1 MKYKDIIS
9 TMTPEEKASL
19 CSGKD
24 FWHFQALRKFGI
36 EAINVTDGPHGLRK
50 QKTKKESGTDM
61 LQGIPAVCFPTAS
74 ATSCSWDPELIERMG
89 VALGEECNAEGV
101 SVLLGPGNNIK
112 RNPLCGRNF
121 EYFSEDP
128 LLAGEMA
135 AAWIKGVQSQGVGAS
150 LKHFAANNQ
159 EARRMTVDS
168 VVDERTLREIYL
180 AGFETAVKK
189 GKPWTVMNAYNRL
202 NGTYCAENK
211 WLLTD
216 VLRDDWGF
224 GGIVITDWG
233 AENEIVDGLKAGQ
246 NIEMPSSDGLAA
258 AKIVDALI
266 DGTLDEATLDARVD
280 EILDILFKG
289 QKTKAA
295 VPYDKTAHHA
305 LAREVATGSMV
316 LLKNEDGIL
325 PLPKNKTV
333 AVIGEMAKSPR
344 YQGAGSSLINPT
356 QLDSVF
362 DELLRQDIGFL
373 YAQGYDKSTDKTDMA
388 LIREAVDTAK
398 RCDSVLLFIGLTDE
412 FESEGFDRSHLD
424 LPQSHINLLTA
435 VSKANPNVV
444 VVLAG
449 GAPIRMQWI
458 DSCKAVLH
466 TFLPG
471 QAGAG
476 AAVDL
481 LFGNANP
488 SGKLSETYLL
498 KLEDTPSYNNFPGS
512 PVTVEYR
519 EGLYVGYRYFDKVGK
534 DVLFPFGHGLSYTTF
549 EYSGLKLSKKNIKDT
564 DTLKVTFKVKNTG
577 DRAGAEVAQVYVSD
591 TESTVY
597 RPVKELKGFKKIF
610 LEPGEEKTVTVEL
623 DKRAFAFWNTAIGDW
638 YVESGAFDILVGASS
653 RDIRLQAGVK
663 VTSSDP
669 DAAVPNDREN
679 LPAYY
684 SGDIQNVPDA
694 QFEALLGRPIPNP
707 VRDANLPLDINSSLE
722 LAENT
727 AAGKVINGALRSVIK
742 AIAGGASNEG
752 MMLAMATQIPIRCFV
767 SMSMGVFSEDMAQA
781 LLDILNGKS
790 ALVGVGKI
798 VAGLTKTVGKIGK
811 LISSI

>member
-9 TMTPEEKASL
+9 TLTREEKAAL

-24 FWHFQALRKFGI
+24 FWHFQALRKFGLQ
-36 EAINVTDGPHGLRK
+36 AINVTDGPHGLRK
-50 QKTKKESGTDM
+50 QKTQKESGTDM

-74 ATSCSWDPELIERMG
+74 ATSCSWDPELMERMG

-135 AAWIKGVQSQGVGAS
+135 AAWIKGVQSQGVGTS

-189 GKPWTVMNAYNRL
+189 GQPWTVMNAYNRL

-211 WLLTD
+211 WLLSD

-224 GGIVITDWG
+224 NGIVITDWG
-233 AENEIVDGLKAGQ
+233 AENNIVDGLKAGQ

-258 AKIVDALI
+258 AKIVDGLI
-266 DGTLDEATLDARVD
+266 DGTLDEETLNKRVD
-280 EILDILFKG
+280 ETLDILFKG
-289 QKTKAA
+289 QKNKAA
-295 VPYDKTAHHA
+295 VPYDRAAHHA
-305 LAREVATGSMV
+305 LAREVATNSMV
-316 LLKNEDGIL
+316 LLKNEDNIL
-325 PLPKNKTV
+325 PLSKNKTV
-333 AVIGEMAKSPR
+333 AVIGEMAKAPR

-356 QLDSVF
+356 QLDNAF
-362 DELLRQDIGFL
+362 DEMLKQDIGFL
-373 YAQGYDKSTDKTDMA
+373 YAQGYDKKNPDTDLA
-388 LIREAVDTAK
+388 LLHEAVDTAK
-398 RCDSVLLFIGLTDE
+398 RCDTVLLFIGLTDD
-412 FESEGFDRSHLD
+412 FESEGFDRSHLNI
-424 LPQSHINLLTA
+424 PQSHINLLTA

-449 GAPIRMQWI
+449 GAPVSMKWLEC
-458 DSCKAVLH
+458 CKAVLH

-488 SGKLSETYLL
+488 CGKLSETYINN
-498 KLEDTPSYNNFPGS
+498 LEDTPSFHNFPGS

-519 EGLYVGYRYFDKVGK
+519 EGLYVGYRYYDKVEK
-534 DVLFPFGHGLSYTTF
+534 DVLFPFGYGLSYTTF
-549 EYSGLKLSKKNIKDT
+549 EYSGLKLSKKSIKDT
-564 DTLKVTFKVKNTG
+564 DTLKVTFKIKNTG
-577 DRAGAEVAQVYVSD
+577 DMAGAEIAQLYVKD
-591 TESTVY
+591 NESTVY
-597 RPVKELKGFKKIF
+597 RPVKELKGFKKVF
-610 LEPGEEKTVTVEL
+610 LAPGEEQTVTIEL
-623 DKRAFAFWNTAIGDW
+623 DKRAFAFWNTCIGDW
-638 YVESGAFDILVGASS
+638 YVESGEFDILVGASS
-653 RDIRLQAGVK
+653 RDIRLNATVK
-663 VTSSDP
+663 VTSSAP
-669 DAAVPNDREN
+669 ETMIPNDKEN
-679 LPAYY
+679 LPAYF
-684 SGDIQNVPDA
+684 SGDIMNVPDA
-694 QFEALLGRPIPNP
+694 QFEKLLGRPIPDAK
-707 VRDANLPLDINSSLE
+707 RDPNQPLDINSTLE
-722 LAENT
+722 LANGT
-727 AAGKVINGALRSVIK
+727 AAGKVINSMIRTVIK
-742 AIAGGASNEG
+742 TIAGGASNEG

-781 LLDILNGKS
+781 LIDILNGKS
-790 ALVGVGKI
+790 ALIGVGKI
-798 VAGLTKTVGKIGK
+798 VAGLTKTIGKIST

>member
-216 VLRDDWGF
+216 VLRDNWGF

-679 LPAYY
+679 LPAHY

-767 SMSMGVFSEDMAQA
+767 SMSMGVFSEEMAQA

>member
-266 DGTLDEATLDARVD
+266 DGTLDESTLDARVD

-398 RCDSVLLFIGLTDE
+398 RCETVLLFIGLTDE

-727 AAGKVINGALRSVIK
+727 AAGKVINGMIRTVIK

>member
-325 PLPKNKTV
+325 PLSKNKTV

-398 RCDSVLLFIGLTDE
+398 RCETVLLFIGLTDE

-781 LLDILNGKS
+781 LLDIFNGKS

>member
-295 VPYDKTAHHA
+295 VPYDKTAHHT

-398 RCDSVLLFIGLTDE
+398 RCETVLLFIGLTDE

-707 VRDANLPLDINSSLE
+707 VRDPNLPLDINSSLE

-727 AAGKVINGALRSVIK
+727 AAGKVINGMIRTVIK

>member
-9 TMTPEEKASL
+9 TLTREEKAAL

-24 FWHFQALRKFGI
+24 FWHFQALRKFGLQ
-36 EAINVTDGPHGLRK
+36 AINVTDGPHGLRK
-50 QKTKKESGTDM
+50 QKTQKESGTDM

-89 VALGEECNAEGV
+89 AALGEECNAEGV

-112 RNPLCGRNF
+112 RSPLCGRNF

-135 AAWIKGVQSQGVGAS
+135 AAWINGVQSQGVGAS

-180 AGFETAVKK
+180 AGFERAVKK
-189 GKPWTVMNAYNRL
+189 AQPWTVMNAYNRL

-224 GGIVITDWG
+224 KGIVITDWG
-233 AENEIVDGLKAGQ
+233 AENNIVDGLKAGQ

-258 AKIVDALI
+258 GKIVDGLI
-266 DGTLDEATLDARVD
+266 AGTLDEETLNQRVD
-280 EILDILFKG
+280 ETLDILFKG
-289 QKTKAA
+289 QKTATA
-295 VPYDKTAHHA
+295 VPYDRAAHHA
-305 LAREVATGSMV
+305 LAREVATNSMV
-316 LLKNEDGIL
+316 LLKNEDNIL
-325 PLPKNKTV
+325 PLAKDKTV
-333 AVIGEMAKSPR
+333 AVIGEMAKAPR

-356 QLDSVF
+356 QLDNAF
-362 DELLRQDIGFL
+362 DELLKQDIGFL
-373 YAQGYDKSTDKTDMA
+373 YAQGYDKTTDKTDVA

-412 FESEGFDRSHLD
+412 FESEGFDRSHLNI
-424 LPQSHINLLTA
+424 PQSHINLLTA

-449 GAPIRMQWI
+449 GAPVSMPWLGY
-458 DSCKAVLH
+458 CKAVLH

-476 AAVDL
+476 AAIDL

-488 SGKLSETYLL
+488 CGKLSETYLNR
-498 KLEDTPSYNNFPGS
+498 LEDTPSYNNFPGS

-519 EGLYVGYRYFDKVGK
+519 EGLYVGYRYYDKVEK

-564 DTLKVTFKVKNTG
+564 DTLKVTFKIKNTD
-577 DRAGAEVAQVYVSD
+577 DRAGAEIAQLYVAD
-591 TESTVY
+591 KDSTVY
-597 RPVKELKGFKKIF
+597 RPVKELKGFKKVF
-610 LEPGEEKTVTVEL
+610 LAPGEEQTVTIEL

-638 YVESGAFDILVGASS
+638 YVESGEFDILVGASS
-653 RDIRLQAGVK
+653 RDIRLNTTVK
-663 VTSSDP
+663 VASSDP
-669 DAAVPNDREN
+669 EAAIPNDKEN
-679 LPAYY
+679 LPAYC
-684 SGDIQNVPDA
+684 SGDIMNVPDA
-694 QFEALLGRPIPNP
+694 QFEKLLGRPIPNAH
-707 VRDANLPLDINSSLE
+707 RDPNQPIDINSSLE
-722 LAENT
+722 LAEGT
-727 AAGKVINGALRSVIK
+727 AAGKVINGMIRTVIK
-742 AIAGGASNEG
+742 TIAGGASNEG

-781 LLDILNGKS
+781 LIDILNGKS
-790 ALVGVGKI
+790 ALIGVGKI
-798 VAGLTKTVGKIGK
+798 VAGLAKTVGKIGT

>member
-9 TMTPEEKASL
+9 TMTREEKAAL

-24 FWHFQALRKFGI
+24 FWHFQALRKFGL

-50 QKTKKESGTDM
+50 QKTQKESGTDM

-74 ATSCSWDPELIERMG
+74 ATSCSWDPALIERMG
-89 VALGEECNAEGV
+89 AALGEECNAEGV

-128 LLAGEMA
+128 VLAGEMA
-135 AAWIKGVQSQGVGAS
+135 AAWINGVQSQGVGAS

-180 AGFETAVKK
+180 AGFERAVKK
-189 GKPWTVMNAYNRL
+189 AQPWTVMNAYNRL

-224 GGIVITDWG
+224 KGIVITDWG
-233 AENEIVDGLKAGQ
+233 AENNIVDGLNAGQ

-258 AKIVDALI
+258 AKIVDGLI
-266 DGTLDEATLDARVD
+266 DGTLDETVLDARVD

-295 VPYDKTAHHA
+295 VPYDRAAHHA
-305 LAREVATGSMV
+305 LAREVATASMV
-316 LLKNEDGIL
+316 LLKNEDNIL
-325 PLPKNKTV
+325 PLAKDKTV
-333 AVIGEMAKSPR
+333 AVIGEMAKAPR

-356 QLDSVF
+356 QLDNVF
-362 DELLRQDIGFL
+362 DELLKQDIGFL
-373 YAQGYDKSTDKTDMA
+373 YAQGYNKKTDKTDMA

-398 RCDSVLLFIGLTDE
+398 RCENVLLFIGLTDE

-424 LPQSHINLLTA
+424 IPQSHLNLLTA
-435 VSKANPNVV
+435 VSKANPNTI

-449 GAPIRMQWI
+449 GAPIRMQWL
-458 DSCKAVLH
+458 DNCKAVLH

-488 SGKLSETYLL
+488 SGKLSETYINR
-498 KLEDTPSYNNFPGS
+498 LEDTPSFNNFPGS

-519 EGLYVGYRYFDKVGK
+519 EGLYVGYRYYDKVEK
-534 DVLFPFGHGLSYTTF
+534 DVLFPFGYGLSYTTF
-549 EYSGLKLSKKNIKDT
+549 EYSGMKVSKKNIKDT
-564 DTLKVTFKVKNTG
+564 DTLKVTFKIKNTG
-577 DRAGAEVAQVYVSD
+577 DKAGAEVAQVYVAD
-591 TESTVY
+591 KESTVY
-597 RPVKELKGFKKIF
+597 RPVKELKGFTKVY
-610 LEPGEEKTVTVEL
+610 LEPGEEKAVTIEL
-623 DKRAFAFWNTAIGDW
+623 DKRAFAFWNTEIGDW
-638 YVESGAFDILVGASS
+638 YVESGEFDILVGASS
-653 RDIRLQAGVK
+653 RDIRLNTTVK
-663 VTSSDP
+663 VTSSDTQ
-669 DAAVPNDREN
+669 AAIPNDKEN
-679 LPAYY
+679 LPAYFA
-684 SGDIQNVPDA
+684 GDIMNVPDE
-694 QFEALLGRPIPNP
+694 QFEKLLGRPIPNAK
-707 VRDANLPLDINSSLE
+707 RDPNQPIDINSSLE
-722 LAENT
+722 LAEGT
-727 AAGKVINGALRSVIK
+727 PAGKVINGMIRTVIK
-742 AIAGGASNEG
+742 TIAGGASNEG

-781 LLDILNGKS
+781 LIDILNGKS
-790 ALVGVGKI
+790 ALIGVGKI
-798 VAGLTKTVGKIGK
+798 VAGLAKTVGKIGT

>member
-9 TMTPEEKASL
+9 TMTREEKAAL

-24 FWHFQALRKFGI
+24 FWHFQALRKFGL

-50 QKTKKESGTDM
+50 QKTQKESGTDM

-74 ATSCSWDPELIERMG
+74 ATSCSWDPELIQRMG

-112 RNPLCGRNF
+112 RSPLCGRNF

-128 LLAGEMA
+128 VLAGEMA
-135 AAWIKGVQSQGVGAS
+135 AAWINGVQSQGVGAS

-180 AGFETAVKK
+180 AGFERAVKK
-189 GKPWTVMNAYNRL
+189 AQPWTVMNAYNRL

-224 GGIVITDWG
+224 QGIVITDWG
-233 AENEIVDGLKAGQ
+233 AENNIVDGLNAGQ
-246 NIEMPSSDGLAA
+246 NIEMPSSDGLAP
-258 AKIVDALI
+258 AKIVDGLI
-266 DGTLDEATLDARVD
+266 DGTLDEAVLDARVD

-295 VPYDKTAHHA
+295 QPYDRAAHHA

-316 LLKNEDGIL
+316 LLKNENNIL
-325 PLPKNKTV
+325 PLDKNKTV
-333 AVIGEMAKSPR
+333 AVIGEMAKAPR

-356 QLDSVF
+356 QLDNVF

-373 YAQGYDKSTDKTDMA
+373 YAQGYDKTTDKTDLN

-398 RCDSVLLFIGLTDE
+398 RCENVLLFIGLTDE

-424 LPQSHINLLTA
+424 IPQSHINLLTA
-435 VSKANPNVV
+435 VSKANPNVI

-466 TFLPG
+466 TFLTG

-488 SGKLSETYLL
+488 SGKLSETYLC
-498 KLEDTPSYNNFPGS
+498 KLEDTPSFNNFPGS

-519 EGLYVGYRYFDKVGK
+519 EGLYVGYRYFDKVNK
-534 DVLFPFGHGLSYTTF
+534 DVLFPFGYGLSYTTF
-549 EYSGLKLSKKNIKDT
+549 EYSGMKVSRKNIKDT
-564 DTLKVTFKVKNTG
+564 DTLKVTFKIKNTG
-577 DRAGAEVAQVYVSD
+577 DRAGAEVAQVYVAD
-591 TESTVY
+591 KDSTVY
-597 RPVKELKGFKKIF
+597 RPVKELKGFKKVY
-610 LEPGEEKTVTVEL
+610 LEPGEEKSVSIEL

-638 YVESGAFDILVGASS
+638 YVESGEFDILVGASS
-653 RDIRLQAGVK
+653 RDIRLQSTVK
-663 VTSSDP
+663 VASSDP
-669 DAAVPNDREN
+669 EAAIPDDKKN
-679 LPAYY
+679 LPAYFA
-684 SGDIQNVPDA
+684 GDIMNVPDD
-694 QFEALLGRPIPNP
+694 QFEKLLGRPIPNAK
-707 VRDANLPLDINSSLE
+707 RDPNQPIDINSSLE
-722 LAENT
+722 LAEGT
-727 AAGKVINGALRSVIK
+727 PAGKVINSLLRTVIK
-742 AIAGGASNEG
+742 SIAGGASNEG

-781 LLDILNGKS
+781 LIDILNGKS
-790 ALVGVGKI
+790 ALIGIGKI
-798 VAGLTKTVGKIGK
+798 VAGLAKTVGKIGT